1 MFGRL
6 SRKKPRLD
14 AITAFLGAGTAYH
27 GQFNF
32 QGVVRIDGEIF
43 GDIISD
49 GVLVLGEQG
58 LVEGSVRVGE
68 LVAGGRIVGDVAA
81 SRRLVLNKSAR
92 VRGNLAAP
100 SMVVEDGAVINGR
113 ICMTDPEA
121 VEAAAAEAPCALA
134 AAATDVVTET
144 P

>member
-43 GDIISD
+43 GDIVSD

-58 LVEGSVRVGE
+58 LVEGSIQVGE
-68 LVAGGRIVGDVAA
+68 LVTSGRIIGDVAA

-92 VRGNLAAP
+92 VRGNLVAP
-100 SMVVEDGAVINGR
+100 SVVVEAGAVINGR
-113 ICMTDPEA
+113 CCMTGPEA
-121 VEAAAAEAPCALA
+121 VAMAADEVPCALA
-134 AAATDVVTET
+134 ATTDAVTET